1 MTTTTRDVDGVTIA
15 DIKGR
20 IVLGEESD
28 ALRELVADLVGKGQ
42 RKILLNFV
50 DVNYIDSSGL
60 GNLVSSLV
68 RVRMYA
74 GELKLL
80 NLTKRV
86 HDLMQVTKLDTLFD
100 IMDDEAVAV
109 KSFRQSATAT
119 HVAPLPKT

>member
-1 MTTTTRDVDGVTIA
+1 MTMTTTTRDVDGVAIV

-20 IVLGEESD
+20 IVLGEESA

-60 GNLVSSLV
+60 GNLVSSLA
-68 RVRMYA
+68 RVRMYD

-86 HDLMQVTKLDTLFD
+86 HDVMQVTKLDTVFD
-100 IMDDEAVAV
+100 IMDDDAVSV
-109 KSFRQSATAT
+109 KSFRQSAGQQDD
-119 HVAPLPKT
+119 

>member
-1 MTTTTRDVDGVTIA
+1 MWTVSPLWTSKAELCWAKR
-15 DIKGR
+15 
-20 IVLGEESD
+20 
-28 ALRELVADLVGKGQ
+28 ALHYGNVAELVGKGQ

-68 RVRMYA
+68 RVRMYD

-86 HDLMQVTKLDTLFD
+86 HDVMQVTKLNTVFQ

-109 KSFRQSATAT
+109 KSLRQSAG
-119 HVAPLPKT
+119 KTG

>member
-1 MTTTTRDVDGVTIA
+1 MKITTTTRDVGGVTIV

-20 IVLGEESD
+20 IVLGEES
-28 ALRELVADLVGKGQ
+28 ATLRELVADLVGKGQ

-60 GNLVSSLV
+60 GSLVSSLA
-68 RVRMYA
+68 RVRMYD

-86 HDLMQVTKLDTLFD
+86 RETMQVTKLNTVFE

-109 KSFRQSATAT
+109 NSFRQSAGE
-119 HVAPLPKT
+119 LDD